1 MIKVSILTLAILLVT
16 THSISIPVNSQAD
29 KCMMVFSADTEDY
42 LKIDL
47 KFDKF
52 TGQTE
57 TEYYRVLLIDTETNS
72 EQEFNVT
79 DGLFRRE
86 IQLTESNCWLIKMC
100 YIASVSRSFSI
111 DMAPERSNSSS
122 NTTQQ

>member
-1 MIKVSILTLAILLVT
+1 MIKASILTLALLAIT
-16 THSISIPVNSQAD
+16 THAISIPVNSQTD
-29 KCMMVFSADTEDY
+29 KCMMVYSSNSEDY

-52 TGQTE
+52 NGQTE

-72 EQEFNVT
+72 EQAFNVT

-86 IQLTESNCWLIKMC
+86 IQLTESNPLLMKMC
-100 YIASVSRSFSI
+100 FIDSASRSCST
-111 DMAPERSNSSS
+111 DTVPERSNSSS